1 MGGSE
6 EDADEGHLTAEEAV
20 ELARLLREAVEPID
34 LDKLLDRARSTV
46 IGSTNE
52 DS

>member
-6 EDADEGHLTAEEAV
+6 EDAEDEHLTVQEAM

-46 IGSTNE
+46 IGSTSE